1 VTIAL
6 SSVEAE
12 YMALSDATRETLY
25 VYNLLSEFFPV
36 ATPVPINIDNK
47 GAGFIAENNINNKMT
62 KHIDVRYHFV
72 RYYICNKLIE
82 LFYVP
87 TAENVSDIF
96 TKALSPD
103 VFKKLSKVLLK
114 CE

>member
-1 VTIAL
+1 
-6 SSVEAE
+6 
-12 YMALSDATRETLY
+12 
-25 VYNLLSEFFPV
+25 
-36 ATPVPINIDNK
+36 
-47 GAGFIAENNINNKMT
+47 MT